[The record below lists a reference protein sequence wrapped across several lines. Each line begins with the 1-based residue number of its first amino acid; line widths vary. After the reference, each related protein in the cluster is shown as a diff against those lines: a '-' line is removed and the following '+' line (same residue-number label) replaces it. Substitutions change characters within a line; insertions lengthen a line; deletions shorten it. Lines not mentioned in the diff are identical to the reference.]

1 MVYLALI
8 ATVLSLVFWVYVL
21 FDVIGSE
28 AEGVR
33 LLPKPAWAVIVL
45 LLPKIGAAAWFLL
58 GRPRRE
64 RTSVEGPVGP
74 PSPFPEYDHPSRARA
89 STTEEDEAFLRQC
102 RERAEEQRARAR
114 ELQAREE
121 RERLERRREQRE
133 EGLEQGERDVDEDP
147 TESSP

>member
-28 AEGVR
+28 AERVR
-33 LLPKPAWAVIVL
+33 LLPKTAWAVIVL

-64 RTSVEGPVGP
+64 LTPVEGPVGP

-89 STTEEDEAFLRQC
+89 STAEEDEAFLRQC

-133 EGLEQGERDVDEDP
+133 EGIEQGERDADEDP